1 MAFIYAIK
9 KNIMAIRAESHV
21 FDFEEGKFMTEL
33 SIKLRGY
40 SNRLYA
46 EFSDYMPLTQGYY
59 LGGTTCVGSFSEINN
74 IKTCEMMVIALK
86 LSESSSSDVKVLTM
100 ASLVDLAKTFRPDL
114 RVVDPSE
121 FDSYVFDDL
130 RFTKVNPNLGVFG
143 TPRVRKNQATPF
155 LTTTNPV
162 TQSTKPSA
170 DSKHPLPSNPQT
182 IFSGLRF

>member
-21 FDFEEGKFMTEL
+21 VDFEEGKFMTEL

-86 LSESSSSDVKVLTM
+86 LS
-100 ASLVDLAKTFRPDL
+100 DLAKTFRPDL